1 MDDLNNLLNVMHR
14 VSKGQTVAG
23 NVKTSWMNLTFTDT
37 QFEFTEFEKIHNKFP
52 RLFEPAFKLQFQM
65 KFYFKGESWW
75 DSKKSAI
82 DRRNEF
88 ADRKLYAKK
97 KRKEDA
103 KRRKKNRKIMRNMG
117 CLRYYLCP
125 CIRMYYDYDLTG
137 YDKLTVEEKAERDKK
152 LAELRRQADLK
163 VKNPETAEWLAYKRK
178 VVDKTFEE
186 EVVRVF
192 DADDKVALM
201 VVVEPLAL
209 DRITSAGAVAA
220 AAIKKEE
227 IDANT
232 NKNAAT
238 ATTTTTAVV
247 GTKKTTVPVPVVP
260 PPEVD
265 PSIAAAAAAIKL
277 QHPKIT
283 PAMPKNKVLV
293 NNFLDEKLHASGR
306 NRDTRAELRAER
318 KRQRAEDPEL
328 KLKPRTTVSG
338 VSF

>member
-14 VSKGQTVAG
+14 VGKGETVVG

-65 KFYFKGESWW
+65 KFHFKGESWW

-82 DRRNEF
+82 DRRKEI
-88 ADRKLYAKK
+88 ADRKLNAKK

-103 KRRKKNRKIMRNMG
+103 KRKKKNRKIMRNMG

-125 CIRMYYDYDLTG
+125 CIRMYYDYDLTN

-152 LAELRRQADLK
+152 LRELRRQADLK

-178 VVDKTFEE
+178 VVDNTT
-186 EVVRVF
+186 EVMVIE
-192 DADDKVALM
+192 ADEQPKLQ
-201 VVVEPLAL
+201 VVVEPFAL
-209 DRITSAGAVAA
+209 ERITAGVS
-220 AAIKKEE
+220 AIKNEE
-227 IDANT
+227 VDANM
-232 NKNAAT
+232 NKNAA
-238 ATTTTTAVV
+238 AAAAVA
-247 GTKKTTVPVPVVP
+247 GTKKTPVTVI
-260 PPEVD
+260 PEVD
-265 PSIAAAAAAIKL
+265 PSVSAAIR
-277 QHPKIT
+277 HPKIT
-283 PAMPKNKVLV
+283 AAVPTNKVLV
-293 NNFLDEKLHASGR
+293 NNFLDEKLQASGR
-306 NRDTRAELRAER
+306 NRETRAELRAER
-318 KRQRAEDPEL
+318 KRQRADDPEL

>member
-1 MDDLNNLLNVMHR
+1 MHR
-14 VSKGQTVAG
+14 VSKGETVAG

-52 RLFEPAFKLQFQM
+52 RLFEPAFQLQFQM
-65 KFYFKGESWW
+65 KFHFKGESWW

-82 DRRNEF
+82 DRRNKI
-88 ADRKLYAKK
+88 ADRKLNAKK

-125 CIRMYYDYDLTG
+125 CIRMYYDYDLTN

-178 VVDKTFEE
+178 VVDRTE
-186 EVVRVF
+186 EVRVIE
-192 DADDKVALM
+192 ADEQQQQPLQIVM
-201 VVVEPLAL
+201 EPLAL
-209 DRITSAGAVAA
+209 ERITAGVET
-220 AAIKKEE
+220 IKKEE
-227 IDANT
+227 VDANT
-232 NKNAAT
+232 NKNAT
-238 ATTTTTAVV
+238 AAAAVV
-247 GTKKTTVPVPVVP
+247 AGTKKALVPEANPPVG
-260 PPEVD
+260 
-265 PSIAAAAAAIKL
+265 AAAATG
-277 QHPKIT
+277 HPKIT
-283 PAMPKNKVLV
+283 VAVPKNKVLV
-293 NNFLDEKLHASGR
+293 NNYLDEKLQASGR

-318 KRQRAEDPEL
+318 KRHRAEDPDL

>member
-14 VSKGQTVAG
+14 VGKGETVVG
-23 NVKTSWMNLTFTDT
+23 NVKTSWMNLTFSDT

-65 KFYFKGESWW
+65 KFHFKGESWW

-82 DRRNEF
+82 DRRKEI
-88 ADRKLYAKK
+88 ADRKLNAKK

-125 CIRMYYDYDLTG
+125 CIRMYYDYDLTN
-137 YDKLTVEEKAERDKK
+137 YDKLSVEDKAERDKK

-178 VVDKTFEE
+178 VVDNTEVMVIEAEE
-186 EVVRVF
+186 QP
-192 DADDKVALM
+192 KLQ

-209 DRITSAGAVAA
+209 DRITDGVS
-220 AAIKKEE
+220 AIKKEE
-227 IDANT
+227 VDANM
-232 NKNAAT
+232 NKNASA
-238 ATTTTTAVV
+238 ASAVGV
-247 GTKKTTVPVPVVP
+247 TKKTPVTVI
-260 PPEVD
+260 PEVD
-265 PSIAAAAAAIKL
+265 DPSISAAIR
-277 QHPKIT
+277 HPKIT
-283 PAMPKNKVLV
+283 AAVPKNKVLV
-293 NNFLDEKLHASGR
+293 NNFLDEKLQASGR
-306 NRDTRAELRAER
+306 NRETRAELRAER
-318 KRQRAEDPEL
+318 KRQRADDPEL